1 MDSKIFFITAC
12 TFFLIIDIPFI
23 IQAFAQ
29 GLFIHRE
36 SISFNFENVTG
47 IAVRILGS
55 ILISFY
61 FLKFYLKVG
70 RQSGEFKILPVFLL
84 K

>member
-12 TFFLIIDIPFI
+12 TFSLVIAIPSIIK
-23 IQAFAQ
+23 AFAK
-29 GLFIHRE
+29 GLFIHHE
-36 SISFNFENVTG
+36 STAFNFGKVMC

-61 FLKFYLKVG
+61 FLKFFLKVG